1 MPPRGY
7 AVPGKSSWAPRQVA
21 PAVEHLIDREM
32 CKLTAVTMLLAMAYP
47 QCMMP
52 LARAGTVIKYGS

>member
-1 MPPRGY
+1 M
-7 AVPGKSSWAPRQVA
+7 
-21 PAVEHLIDREM
+21 EHLIDREM